1 MRILLVE
8 DHFDSA
14 QLFTAILKKTGHEVR
29 TVHSGRA
36 GVLEAKSSNP
46 EVIIS
51 DIGLPDLNGYE
62 LAKQVR
68 AQEQFKTTLMIAITG
83 YGQPEDV
90 DQALAAGFDHHMLK
104 PIDWDKL
111 RRLLDAHTP

>member
-29 TVHSGRA
+29 TVHSGRS
-36 GVLEAKSSNP
+36 GVLEAKSGNP

-62 LAKQVR
+62 LAKQIR
-68 AQEQFKTTLMIAITG
+68 AQKQFKDTLMIAITG

-90 DQALAAGFDHHMLK
+90 DQALAAGFNHHMLK
-104 PIDWDKL
+104 PVDWNKL
-111 RRLLDAHTP
+111 NGLLETHAV